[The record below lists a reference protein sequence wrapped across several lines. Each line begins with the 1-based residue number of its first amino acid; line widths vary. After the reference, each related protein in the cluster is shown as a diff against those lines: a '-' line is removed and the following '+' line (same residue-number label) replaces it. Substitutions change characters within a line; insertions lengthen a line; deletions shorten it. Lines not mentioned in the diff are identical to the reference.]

1 MITRPWT
8 EEELQQAIDLA
19 LEGKTAGEAAKILTE
34 RKVRSDCAAITRNSI
49 CGIWDRN
56 KDKIGDRHVARKEQK
71 ANEKKANEKK
81 ANEPKIQKPDPVKE
95 QPKVEAAPEPEK
107 EEGDFFALD
116 DAPIMKLRPWDCRF
130 PYGDPAKS
138 DFKYCGEKID
148 YRTGNSYCTT
158 HYKLCYYPP
167 RLSRK

>member
-56 KDKIGDRHVARKEQK
+56 KDKIGDRHLARKEQK
-71 ANEKKANEKK
+71 ANE
-81 ANEPKIQKPDPVKE
+81 PKVQKPKPKPVKE

-107 EEGDFFALD
+107 EEGDFFTLD
-116 DAPIMKLRPWDCRF
+116 NTPIMKLKPWECRYPF
-130 PYGDPAKS
+130 GDPAHA